1 MRSATRLIHSWLIQL
16 FRPRISD
23 RLVQIM
29 DRFDICIAGAG
40 VVGLAIAHRL
50 LEAFP
55 KASIVLTEQ
64 ESTFGQHTSSR
75 LSEVIHAGIYY
86 PPGSLKA
93 RLCVEGKEALYAFCD
108 KYRVPYRRI
117 GKLICRI
124 RIATKQ
130 SRSLRKMPSLT
141 GLMIWNIGLRIASK
155 SRSRQSEQCTGF
167 TRPVPAY
174 WTLTSTCKHFSR

>member
-1 MRSATRLIHSWLIQL
+1 
-16 FRPRISD
+16 
-23 RLVQIM
+23 M

-64 ESTFGQHTSSR
+64 ETGFGQHTSSR

-86 PPGSLKA
+86 APGSLKA
-93 RLCVEGKEALYAFCD
+93 RLCIEGKEALYAFCD

-117 GKLICRI
+117 GKLILSNSGCDQAITKLAHNAKSNGVDDLEYWSEDRI
-124 RIATKQ
+124 KVAEPAVKAAH
-130 SRSLRKMPSLT
+130 
-141 GLMIWNIGLRIASK
+141 GL
-155 SRSRQSEQCTGF
+155 

-174 WTLTSTCKHFSR
+174 WTLTSICRPFSR